1 MSINNCENIFCVF
14 TKDSSRAQL
23 KIAEES
29 LSTKVQE
36 ISDMKALVADAE
48 AFATQA
54 TSKFQSLETRVQELE
69 ALNECK

>member
-1 MSINNCENIFCVF
+1 MIGYWGIDICFLFIKE
-14 TKDSSRAQL
+14 SSRAQVKSL
-23 KIAEES
+23 EES

-54 TSKFQSLETRVQELE
+54 TSKFQSLETRVQELG